1 MVAIDFWIAAI
12 LSRDFVAFLSSD
24 GGIGVDVLGNWR
36 YYYRQRSI
44 MQARSSHS
52 SAFTLRTERLGP
64 LPLVNHFIDRMGL
77 GALLEKHVP
86 TTDRRCRLSH
96 AQALGVL
103 VRSIVVEREPIYRAQ
118 ETVHGFA
125 AGLFGVADDEL
136 ESLSDDRLGRALDRL
151 FEADRAALLTEVVLG
166 VAKRFAVQ
174 LERLH
179 NDSTSIAFCGQYHHQ
194 RGPSQTGQRPAVL
207 TFGYSKDHRPDLK
220 QLPFILT
227 TDADGGVPVQ
237 FRTADGNT
245 SDSVTH
251 IETWNTLRT
260 VAGRADFLYVAD
272 SKLCSHDN
280 LTYIDR
286 AGGRFVTVLPRSR
299 REDRQFRK
307 WMQTGVP
314 AWEVVWDRPYVR
326 HPDGPR
332 DIWSVYRDPLGSA
345 EGFTLTW
352 VWSHLLTLRQQERR
366 HRNIALA
373 TEALEALRG
382 RILGPRSR
390 VRGGARIDLEIEM
403 ILEQHRVRRYFK
415 VKRVPRPEH
424 TFKQTHRGRP
434 GPDTEYRRLT
444 KRRYDIQWTIDQAAI
459 DYDKKSDGMY
469 PLICNDRSLTAAQ
482 VLVAHKGQPM
492 IEKRFEQLKTV
503 HEIAPV
509 FLKNTG
515 RIEAFF
521 TLYFFALLIQ
531 ALIERQ
537 LRLEMQQRKI
547 PELPIYP
554 EQRRCKHP
562 TTEQI
567 LRLFSLAERHTL
579 LRNERPA
586 QVFRPELTDIQSQT
600 LDLLG
605 VPETAFSG

>member
-1 MVAIDFWIAAI
+1 
-12 LSRDFVAFLSSD
+12 
-24 GGIGVDVLGNWR
+24 
-36 YYYRQRSI
+36 
-44 MQARSSHS
+44 MQARSSRS

-64 LPLVNHFIDRMGL
+64 LPLVNHFIERMGL
-77 GALLEKHVP
+77 ENLLEKHVP

-103 VRSIVVEREPIYRAQ
+103 LRSIVVEREPIYRAQ

-125 AGLFGVADDEL
+125 AGLFGIAAEDL
-136 ESLSDDRLGRALDRL
+136 EAMSDDRLGRALDRL
-151 FEADRAALLTEVVLG
+151 FEADRATLLTEVVLG

-179 NDSTSIAFCGQYHHQ
+179 NDSTSISFCGQYHEQ
-194 RGPSQTGQRPAVL
+194 RGPSRAGQRPSVL

-220 QLPFILT
+220 QLLFILT

-251 IETWNTLRT
+251 IETWNTLKT

-280 LTYIDR
+280 LTYIER

-299 REDRQFRK
+299 REDKQFRK
-307 WMQTGVP
+307 WMQTGIP
-314 AWEVVWDRPYVR
+314 IWEVIWDRPYVR
-326 HPDGPR
+326 RPDGPR
-332 DIWSVYRDPLGSA
+332 DIWSVYRDPLGTA

-352 VWSHLLTLRQQERR
+352 VCSNLLTLRQQERR
-366 HRNIALA
+366 HRNISLA
-373 TEALEALRG
+373 TAALTALKE

-390 VRGGARIDLEIEM
+390 VRGAARIDLEVELV
-403 ILEQHRVRRYFK
+403 LEKHRVRRYLK

-424 TFKQTHRGRP
+424 VFKQTQRGRP
-434 GPDTEYRRLT
+434 GADTEYRRVT
-444 KRRYDIQWTIDQAAI
+444 KRRYDIEWSIDQAAI

-469 PLICNDRSLTAAQ
+469 PLICNDRTLTPAQ

-537 LRLEMQQRKI
+537 LRLEMQRKKI
-547 PELPIYP
+547 TELPLYP

-579 LRNERPA
+579 LRQQKTV
-586 QVFRPELTDIQSQT
+586 QVFLPQLTGIQSQT
-600 LDLLG
+600 IELLG
-605 VPETAFSG
+605 VPEAAFSG